1 MKKQLEL
8 IGEFRKVTYAE
19 STHKSQFSF
28 CIQAMNNWDLKFFKK

>member
-19 STHKSQFSF
+19 PTRKSQFSF